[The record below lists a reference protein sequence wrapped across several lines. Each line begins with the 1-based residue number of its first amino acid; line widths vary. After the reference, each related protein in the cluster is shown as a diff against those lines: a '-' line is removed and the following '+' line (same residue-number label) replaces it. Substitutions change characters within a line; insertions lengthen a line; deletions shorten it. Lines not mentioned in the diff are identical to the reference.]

1 MVCIPTERYSLIES
15 LSIALENSA
24 CQW

>member
-1 MVCIPTERYSLIES
+1 MVCIPTEKYSLIES